1 VDTGPEID
9 PIDWSTVDVTA
20 SERDFISAG
29 STGSRRAW
37 AAALIGGVL
46 LGAVGMHFLDAR
58 PRATV
63 SGPES
68 SVVDVRVSLGAMA
81 GTMTVV
87 AGDPVVSI
95 PLVITNFGNQ
105 PVTLSDI
112 GISGPGASLVADPG
126 GRPSQMLPWTLAPG
140 ASVDTLIAVRSD
152 CSVAVRPPPQVT
164 VEMPLSADTS
174 QGFGVRVPDLDRIWG
189 QTLVAPACG
198 LR

>member
-1 VDTGPEID
+1 VDASREID
-9 PIDWSTVDVTA
+9 PIDWSAVDAAGV
-20 SERDFISAG
+20 EPDVISGG

-58 PRATV
+58 PSAAV
-63 SGPES
+63 SPP

-105 PVTLSDI
+105 PVTLSEI
-112 GISGPGASLVADPG
+112 GVSGPGASLVADPG
-126 GRPSQMLPWTLAPG
+126 GRPSQMLPWNLAPG

-164 VEMPLSADTS
+164 VDMPLSADTS
-174 QGFGVRVPDLDRIWG
+174 TRFSVAVPDLDRIWG

>member
-1 VDTGPEID
+1 VDASREID
-9 PIDWSTVDVTA
+9 PIDWSTVDAAEV
-20 SERDFISAG
+20 EPDLISGG

-37 AAALIGGVL
+37 AAVLIGGVL

-58 PRATV
+58 PSAAV
-63 SGPES
+63 STP
-68 SVVDVRVSLGAMA
+68 SVLDVRVSLGAMA

-95 PLVITNFGNQ
+95 PLVFTNFGNQ
-105 PVTLSDI
+105 PVTLSEI
-112 GISGPGASLVADPG
+112 GVSGPGASLVADPG

-152 CSVAVRPPPQVT
+152 CSVAVRPPPQIT

-174 QGFGVRVPDLDRIWG
+174 TGFSVAVPDLDRIWG
-189 QTLVAPACG
+189 QTLVAPGCG